1 MDQRL
6 NELLHGCDC
15 GVKEQIKLSCVHA
28 QPRDTQNNKS

>member
-15 GVKEQIKLSCVHA
+15 GVKEQIKLSCVQ

>member
-6 NELLHGCDC
+6 NELLHGRDC

-28 QPRDTQNNKS
+28 TKRHSKQ